1 MMANHAEDIQKHVR
15 TYLVVFAAL
24 AALTVVTVA
33 ISYMHLST
41 VPAIALAMAVAITK
55 GSLVALFFMHLIDEQ
70 KAIYWVLGLTAAF
83 FVVLMFIPT
92 GWKENL
98 VTVHPVWDKLPAE
111 GVTTHSHGHGAAA
124 AGHGNAGH
132 AEEEAGAQH

>member
-1 MMANHAEDIQKHVR
+1 MANHAEDIQKHVR
-15 TYLVVFAAL
+15 TYMVVFAAL

-111 GVTTHSHGHGAAA
+111 GITTHSHGHGAPA